1 MKAFDNEIAGTLT
14 NLGAGDIVET
24 IMINLWNLQVVVPAI
39 GTISATVKSTIS
51 IAGKKYEW
59 SDDAPN
65 SAPYGML
72 VGQEIA
78 SFELTD
84 PYVLR
89 MNLKS
94 GDYVEFYSDESQY
107 ETVVIHMGMKDGCI
121 VMEIF

>member
-24 IMINLWNLQVVVPAI
+24 MQIGLWDLQVAVPMI
-39 GTISATVKSTIS
+39 GSISTAVKSTIS
-51 IAGKKYEW
+51 ISGKKYEW
-59 SDDAPN
+59 SDDTPN
-65 SAPYGML
+65 SAPYGLL

-107 ETVVIHMGMKDGCI
+107 EAVVIHMGMKDGCHL
-121 VMEIF
+121 MEIF